1 VSVLNLLQRWLIS
14 LVLINENSC
23 ARPVYEQNKNNIRKH
38 AWRDVNVSIWSKG
51 VSQTATAI
59 CRSPYC
65 WLRFFREWSTRH
77 DRLVDYS
84 HAEVTIRPD
93 GCRQET
99 RSQVTGL
106 AQEITQTGRTQTHN
120 REQCVH
126 LRLCGRIGKTCFF
139 LFFFV
144 WTQGYGVHA
153 NVKAHDV
160 HANVY
165 AWTQLAVYVWTK
177 TYDVH
182 ASVFMTLVLSL
193 FLHRSQILD
202 LILQKAAFQCYRKR
216 RRTKGRRTN
225 YKNTAICKRSN
236 VIWVTWFWFLLSV
249 GLQKRGVAVD
259 AAPRS

>member
-1 VSVLNLLQRWLIS
+1 MHEETSTS
-14 LVLINENSC
+14 
-23 ARPVYEQNKNNIRKH
+23 
-38 AWRDVNVSIWSKG
+38 SIWSKG

-139 LFFFV
+139 LFFLFERKDMV
-144 WTQGYGVHA
+144 FTQTLKLMTFTQTSTHGRNLLFMFERKHMTFTLAFLWRWFSACSCTGAKFWT
-153 NVKAHDV
+153 
-160 HANVY
+160 
-165 AWTQLAVYVWTK
+165 
-177 TYDVH
+177 
-182 ASVFMTLVLSL
+182 
-193 FLHRSQILD
+193 
-202 LILQKAAFQCYRKR
+202 
-216 RRTKGRRTN
+216 
-225 YKNTAICKRSN
+225 
-236 VIWVTWFWFLLSV
+236 
-249 GLQKRGVAVD
+249 
-259 AAPRS
+259 